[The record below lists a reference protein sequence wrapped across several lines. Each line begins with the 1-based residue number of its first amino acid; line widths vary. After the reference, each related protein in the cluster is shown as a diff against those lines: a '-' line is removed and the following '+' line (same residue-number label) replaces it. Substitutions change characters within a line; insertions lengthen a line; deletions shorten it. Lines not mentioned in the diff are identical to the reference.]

1 MAQIN
6 FLIRSNKKD
15 AKVPIYVRIHAG
27 RNNEAYAKI
36 PRFVNP
42 KYWNSRNQNVKQ
54 LSGFDQEDYT
64 CINKTLLE
72 LKAFLFRELYK
83 LNDAGLFIDGEWLR
97 KTINMFFTH
106 VEVVTESNKS
116 KIITFIDTVTKDME
130 KGTLLTKKGTRYAK
144 GTIAGYRQLQ
154 TKLNEFTENK
164 TLYFKRINKQF
175 GQTFIKHLIDHDYTV
190 NYIGKVISR
199 LKSIMNMARKE
210 GFVTNVE
217 YMDFPVYKEGVTNI
231 YLSLD
236 ELKQM
241 RDADLKGNKNLELA
255 RDIFLFG
262 CYIGQRVSD
271 YNTGKRFNITYK
283 KTNDGG
289 QISLVNIIQQK
300 GSVSVAIPLRSEPLE
315 ILKKYNYQIPYMQP
329 QKINLYIKEVGRIA
343 KIDDE
348 IEVKYT
354 RGGEVKVETFYK
366 YQLIK
371 THTARR
377 SMITNMVI
385 ENSLTKRQM
394 MLISGHQTEKD
405 FNNYVKSGYEEQLN
419 DIANSNFFKH

>member
-1 MAQIN
+1 
-6 FLIRSNKKD
+6 
-15 AKVPIYVRIHAG
+15 
-27 RNNEAYAKI
+27 
-36 PRFVNP
+36 
-42 KYWNSRNQNVKQ
+42 
-54 LSGFDQEDYT
+54 
-64 CINKTLLE
+64 
-72 LKAFLFRELYK
+72 
-83 LNDAGLFIDGEWLR
+83 
-97 KTINMFFTH
+97 
-106 VEVVTESNKS
+106 
-116 KIITFIDTVTKDME
+116 ME
-130 KGTLLTKKGTRYAK
+130 KGTLLTKKGTHYAK
-144 GTIAGYRQLQ
+144 GTIAGYKQLQ

-164 TLYFKRINKQF
+164 TLHFKRINKQF
-175 GQTFIKHLIDHDYTV
+175 GQAFIKHLFDNDYTV
-190 NYIGKVISR
+190 NYTGKVIGR

-210 GFVTNVE
+210 GLVTNVE

-241 RDADLKGNKNLELA
+241 RDADLKGDKNQELA

-271 YNTGKRFNITYK
+271 YNTGKKFNITYV
-283 KTNDGG
+283 KTKNGG

-315 ILKKYNYQIPYMQP
+315 ILKKYDYQIPYMHP
-329 QKINLYIKEVGRIA
+329 QKINLYIKEVGEIA
-343 KIDDE
+343 KLDDE

-354 RGGEVKVETFYK
+354 RGGAVKVETFYK

-405 FNNYVKSGYEEQLN
+405 FNNYIKSGYEEQLN
-419 DIANSNFFKH
+419 DIANSDFFKH